1 MIEIGLNLEQSL
13 GDILAACLQ
22 SEPVN
27 ELEATQYA
35 GESLAA
41 QIASASQFDFDAVW
55 QVLIHLP
62 DGYLR
67 LLDSPEGWAAISAIV
82 SAEMGVSS
90 VPVVPVIH

>member
-1 MIEIGLNLEQSL
+1 VIDVALHLERSL
-13 GDILAACLQ
+13 GDIMASALHP
-22 SEPVN
+22 EPVS

-41 QIASASQFDFDAVW
+41 QIAFASQFDFDDVW

-82 SAEMGVSS
+82 AAEMGDSS